1 MVDLTKLDAAVMA
14 QHLGKPDGE
23 IGRALADAM
32 AERNRP
38 AYEAAIK
45 RVGLLP
51 GERLVEIGFGNG
63 KLVPH
68 LLALAPG
75 ATYTGVDFSEMMVA
89 EAEAFNADL
98 IEAGKARFH
107 LASVERRCRS
117 PTAPLI
123 ARWQSTRSIS
133 GPTPFARWLRSTA
146 C

>member
-51 GERLVEIGFGNG
+51 SERLVEIGFGNG
-63 KLVPH
+63 KLVPICSCW
-68 LLALAPG
+68 LP
-75 ATYTGVDFSEMMVA
+75 
-89 EAEAFNADL
+89 
-98 IEAGKARFH
+98 
-107 LASVERRCRS
+107 ERGT
-117 PTAPLI
+117 PA
-123 ARWQSTRSIS
+123 SIS
-133 GPTPFARWLRSTA
+133 RKRWSLRPRRSTPI
-146 C
+146 